1 MNFVYKVVKVEG
13 EGKERTYKCYI
24 YTPANLDSYG
34 LVVEGE
40 NVHFEVCMYVCVH

>member
-1 MNFVYKVVKVEG
+1 MNFVYKVVPGRRVG
-13 EGKERTYKCYI
+13 DRTYKCYI

-40 NVHFEVCMYVCVH
+40 NVHFEVCTYALR